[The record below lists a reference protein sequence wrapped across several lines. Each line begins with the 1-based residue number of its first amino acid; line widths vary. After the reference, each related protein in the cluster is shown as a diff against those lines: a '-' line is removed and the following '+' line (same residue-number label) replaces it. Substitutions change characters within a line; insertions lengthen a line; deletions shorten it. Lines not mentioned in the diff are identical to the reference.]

1 MANVFS
7 VTTIT
12 DQLKAETGTVTT
24 VFTATNTTSRPLR
37 GTARIKPLGNTKQ
50 EWLNVEGESERDFP
64 AGGTQQYTINFAK
77 PKSDTPK
84 TESSAEKFQFRL
96 DVVSSSNPDEDFTEG
111 PVVTIE
117 IPEQK
122 ADTKPFPWWIAV
134 VAGVLLLIVAGVVA
148 WLLLR
153 GDNLEVPELVGNT
166 FAEAETK
173 LKAKCQEAGLEETC
187 FKIEKN
193 EVIDPEKELDKVFAQ
208 DPTEGTEVEENS
220 TVKLSLPAATTV
232 PPLKQK
238 CFLEAMIALT
248 NRGLDLGN
256 VSGNQTQI
264 ANCVSKVNSSNP
276 EENTPVAK
284 GTKVSLTFPC
294 VKTLQNP
301 CRRFT
306 KDTILDL
313 KDVKVSPSVMKD
325 MKNLQETIN
334 KRKLLQK

>member
-7 VTTIT
+7 VTTVT
-12 DQLKAETGTVTT
+12 DQLKAETGKVTT

-37 GTARIKPLGNTKQ
+37 GTARIKPLGNTQQ
-50 EWLNVEGESERDFP
+50 EWLNIEGEAERDFP
-64 AGGTQQYTINFAK
+64 TGGTQQFTVNFAK
-77 PKSDTPK
+77 DAPK
-84 TESSAEKFQFRL
+84 TEQSAEKFQFRL

-122 ADTKPFPWWIAV
+122 TPPTPFPWWILV
-134 VAGVLLLIVAGVVA
+134 VAGVLLLAVAGAVA

-153 GDNLEVPELVGNT
+153 GDNLKVPELVGKT
-166 FAEAETK
+166 YAEAEAE

-193 EVIDPEKELDKVFAQ
+193 EVIDPEKELDKVFDQ
-208 DPTEGTEVEENS
+208 NPTAGTEVEKDS
-220 TVKLSLPAATTV
+220 TVKLSIPAATTV

-248 NRGLDLGN
+248 NRGLDLGI
-256 VSGNQTQI
+256 VSGNQAQI
-264 ANCVSKVNSSNP
+264 ANCVSRVSSSKP
-276 EENTPVAK
+276 EENKTVAK

-294 VKTLQNP
+294 VKTPQNP
-301 CRRFT
+301 CNRFT
-306 KDTILDL
+306 KDTMLDL
-313 KDVKVSPSVMKD
+313 KDVKVSPSVLKD

-334 KRKLLQK
+334 KKKLLQK

>member
-7 VTTIT
+7 VTTVT
-12 DQLKAETGTVTT
+12 DQLKAETGKVTT

-37 GTARIKPLGNTKQ
+37 GTARIKPLGNTQQ

-64 AGGTQQYTINFAK
+64 AGGTQQFTVNFAK
-77 PKSDTPK
+77 PKSDAPK
-84 TESSAEKFQFRL
+84 TEQSAEKFQFRL

-122 ADTKPFPWWIAV
+122 TPPTPFPWWILV
-134 VAGVLLLIVAGVVA
+134 VAGVLLLAVAGVVA

-153 GDNLEVPELVGNT
+153 GDGLKVPELVGKT
-166 FAEAETK
+166 YAEAEAE

-208 DPTEGTEVEENS
+208 DPTAETDADEDQI
-220 TVKLSLPAATTV
+220 VKLSIPAATTI

-248 NRGLDLGN
+248 NRGLDLGI
-256 VSGNQTQI
+256 VSGNQAQI
-264 ANCVSKVNSSNP
+264 ANCVSKVSSSNP
-276 EENTPVAK
+276 EENKPVAK

-294 VKTLQNP
+294 VKTPQNP
-301 CRRFT
+301 CNRFT
-306 KDTILDL
+306 KDTMLDL
-313 KDVKVSPSVMKD
+313 KDIKVSPLTVDRINK
-325 MKNLQETIN
+325 LQETIN
-334 KRKLLQK
+334 KNKLLRK